1 LLVDAQNIQKALEAL
16 QSSPVDAE
24 AARQALADVF
34 VTPVGLHFSEPVYRT
49 EMSWLDPN
57 YERIGYGGE
66 GHVVPPI
73 DVLPE
78 LRQVEAGNTSAAIA
92 GLLEKKGAQIEELN
106 TRLSQMREVLEQV
119 APEIEALQ

>member
-1 LLVDAQNIQKALEAL
+1 
-16 QSSPVDAE
+16 
-24 AARQALADVF
+24 
-34 VTPVGLHFSEPVYRT
+34 
-49 EMSWLDPN
+49 MSWLDPN
-57 YERIGYGGE
+57 YERIGYGRE

-78 LRQVEAGNTSAAIA
+78 LRQMEAGNTSAAVT

-106 TRLSQMREVLEQV
+106 TRLSQMSKVLEQV